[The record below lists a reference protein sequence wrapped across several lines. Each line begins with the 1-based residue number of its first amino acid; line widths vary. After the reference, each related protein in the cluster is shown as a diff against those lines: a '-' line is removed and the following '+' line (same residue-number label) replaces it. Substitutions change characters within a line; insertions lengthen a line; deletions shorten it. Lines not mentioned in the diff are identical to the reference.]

1 MPLVI
6 AQELTGQSFTV
17 DLNEGSSI
25 FDFKEK
31 LKKDHQLYNF
41 EIYNPG
47 EEESLANDTEITDSN
62 YFIVP
67 NIIKKITSDYSSES
81 SGYLL
86 GIITSDNKLTI
97 YSFING
103 RINPKKRMF
112 TEFNVIDICIVRE
125 YIFIL
130 NYDNEVY
137 YCNLENY
144 KNEKRMNINSHE
156 YNKLNFD
163 LPIIDI
169 KCDNYMMLFM
179 SNNKSIIY
187 IIDDEFSYTILPT
200 NNKKEKS
207 DLNLYINQIVLPD
220 EFEIDKIYS
229 NSEYSVLLT
238 TSKQILVSEDNNFVD
253 LGLNKIENLTHFKL
267 VSNLNNIE
275 KVIMDE
281 EHMFVILED
290 GSVYGTGNNINNVLG
305 ILNNANN
312 INIFTKVNIPEQYK
326 CINIYITST
335 HSIFLTESGEI
346 LYCGNNSYLNKDPCS
361 TPTLIKNLP
370 EPIIDVYTTVSMTYF
385 KSVSKQLYISGI
397 HNTHNFQID
406 SMLKINLMLEPNY
419 IVEQVEIKFIYCII
433 VLNNGNI
440 YYSGHFHENTSIYSD
455 FKKLDF

>member
-1 MPLVI
+1 MPIVQE
-6 AQELTGQSFTV
+6 QELTGQSFTV

-47 EEESLANDTEITDSN
+47 EEESLANTTLITESN

-67 NIIKKITSDYSSES
+67 TVIKKITSDYSSES

-97 YSFING
+97 YAFING
-103 RINPKKRMF
+103 RINSKKRIF
-112 TEFNVIDICIVRE
+112 TDFNVIDICILRN

-130 NYDNEVY
+130 NYNNEVY
-137 YCNLENY
+137 YCNLSNY

-156 YNKLNFD
+156 YTKLNFD
-163 LPIIDI
+163 LPIIDME
-169 KCDNYMMLFM
+169 CYNYYMLFK

-187 IIDDEFSYTILPT
+187 NINNGRDSVT
-200 NNKKEKS
+200 NLNLKN

-220 EFEIDKIYS
+220 EFEINKIYS

-238 TSKQILVSEDNNFVD
+238 TSKQILVSGNNDVGQ
-253 LGLNKIENLTHFKL
+253 LGLNIIQNITHYQL
-267 VSNLNNIE
+267 VENLNNI
-275 KVIMDE
+275 KNVIIDE

-290 GSVYGTGNNINNVLG
+290 GTVYGSGCNISNVLG
-305 ILNNANN
+305 IINNADN
-312 INIFTKVNIPEQYK
+312 INIFTKVNIPEQFK
-326 CINIYITST
+326 CINIYTTPIHT
-335 HSIFLTESGEI
+335 IFLMETGEL
-346 LYCGNNSYLNKDPCS
+346 LYCGNNVYLNKEHCS
-361 TPTLIKNLP
+361 SPILIKNLP
-370 EPIIDVYTTVSMTYF
+370 EPIIDVYTTNSMTYF
-385 KSVSKQLYISGI
+385 KSVTSQLYISVI
-397 HNTHNFQID
+397 INSHNFQCD
-406 SMLKINLMLEPNY
+406 SMLKINIMLEPNY
-419 IVEQVEIKFIYCII
+419 IVEQVEIKNNYCII

-440 YYSGHFHENTSIYSD
+440 YYSGCFYENTKTYCD